1 MTTQVQLASSTTLS
15 ILDKSIS
22 IFEGMFSL
30 NDLHKASGSAEK
42 HKPFNFLRND
52 QTKALI
58 AEIEQETMM
67 LKYEHHSHDVGIST
81 SKPVAVKTVK
91 GKGKQQ
97 GTYVCRELVYAYAMW
112 ISARFHLLVIRA
124 FDAMC
129 KGEAP
134 SAISPT
140 TASLELRDEIDRV
153 AGGVRSIRCQ
163 ILQKLYRR
171 YHVNSYFKIPA
182 EHYPN
187 ALEYVR
193 SLEGDYIPKSEPSPA
208 LALPDGQHYVVA
220 KDGVVLYHKVLS
232 KTVGKDAMP
241 AVEAGGL
248 ALNSI
253 EAQQLG
259 VALHC
264 AVRITNVWRSHISP
278 MLHAVKSPIPSELGD
293 NVSSLNFVANML
305 SSSLYS
311 DGYPLS
317 HGGKA
322 LATR

>member
-1 MTTQVQLASSTTLS
+1 MTASLATSTTLS
-15 ILDKSIS
+15 ILDKSIR
-22 IFEGMFSL
+22 IFDGLFSL
-30 NDLHKASGSAEK
+30 NDLHKAAGGENK
-42 HKPFNFLRND
+42 HTPFRFMRNE
-52 QTKALI
+52 QTQALI
-58 AEIEQETMM
+58 QEINQTPDMV
-67 LKYEHHSHDVGIST
+67 LAH
-81 SKPVAVKTVK
+81 KTLR
-91 GKGKQQ
+91 GGTAP

-124 FDAMC
+124 FDSMY
-129 KGEAP
+129 KGDVQP
-134 SAISPT
+134 PAIPT
-140 TASLELRDEIDRV
+140 TASLELRDEIHRI

-171 YHVNSYFKIPA
+171 YRVNSYLKIPA
-182 EHYPN
+182 EHYHN

-193 SLEGDYIPKSEPSPA
+193 NLEGDYIPKAEPSPA

-232 KTVGKDAMP
+232 KTVGKDSMP

-248 ALNSI
+248 ALNNI

>member
-1 MTTQVQLASSTTLS
+1 MTASLATSTTLS
-15 ILDKSIS
+15 ILDKSIR
-22 IFEGMFSL
+22 IFDGLFSL
-30 NDLHKASGSAEK
+30 NDLHKASGNGQK
-42 HKPFNFLRND
+42 HKPIFFLRNQ
-52 QTKALI
+52 QTKELI
-58 AEIEQETMM
+58 AEIDSENP
-67 LKYEHHSHDVGIST
+67 KGANSHLS
-81 SKPVAVKTVK
+81 VKTVK
-91 GKGKQQ
+91 GTQG

-124 FDAMC
+124 FDSMY
-129 KGEAP
+129 KGDVQP
-134 SAISPT
+134 PAIPT
-140 TASLELRDEIDRV
+140 TASLELRDEIHRI

-171 YHVNSYFKIPA
+171 YRVNSYLKIPA

-193 SLEGDYIPKSEPSPA
+193 NLEGDYIPKAEPSPA

-232 KTVGKDAMP
+232 KTVGKDSMP

-248 ALNSI
+248 ALNNI

>member
-1 MTTQVQLASSTTLS
+1 MTAVLASPSTLS
-15 ILDKSIS
+15 ILNNTVRIFDGLFSIT
-22 IFEGMFSL
+22 
-30 NDLHKASGSAEK
+30 DLHKASGGEK
-42 HKPFNFLRND
+42 KHRPNYWLENQ
-52 QTKALI
+52 QTKDLI
-58 AEIEQETMM
+58 AEIESEGKSEAVIPASARNQAI
-67 LKYEHHSHDVGIST
+67 KVVKGGN
-81 SKPVAVKTVK
+81 VKT
-91 GKGKQQ
+91 Q

-129 KGEAP
+129 KGEMP

-182 EHYPN
+182 EHHDN

-193 SLEGDYIPKSEPSPA
+193 SLEGDYIPKAAPSPA

-278 MLHAVKSPIPSELGD
+278 MLHAVKSPIPAELGD
-293 NVSSLNFVANML
+293 NVSSLNFVASML
-305 SSSLYS
+305 SSSLYG